1 MVGKYIIDLKEQVD
15 EKSLIQSKKQNDGN
29 YEECIRD

>member
-29 YEECIRD
+29 YEE